1 MNFLRDLPIRSK
13 LIIIIMTVS
22 LSTLLIAGIAIAN
35 YNIKNSKQ
43 AMVQKF
49 TTVARLLG
57 NRSTAALAFGDKQ
70 LANENLNSLKDSPDV
85 VLACIYNKDGML
97 FSQYRSEIF
106 TDNCAPVQA
115 EKYDI
120 AVFGNDFLRVR
131 NEISLDSELLGYIY
145 IQSELQRIRH
155 HIREQIV
162 IVILALC
169 LAGIFSFF
177 LSSWLQ
183 LLISKP
189 IRKVANV
196 ATTIERQAD
205 YSLRA
210 PENGADEI
218 GRLTHAFNGM
228 LDTIENQNKQLQS
241 SKDNLESLVSQRT
254 QELENANKELESFSY
269 SVSHDLRAP
278 LRSVNGFSQML
289 LEDYANCVDDT
300 GKDFLARIRASS
312 QRMSQL
318 IDDLLKLSRVS
329 RSECEFQAVN
339 LTELAETTIM
349 NLKELQPERNVEILI
364 EQGVEAEGDPH
375 LLGILFDNLLGNA
388 WKYTA
393 KKPHARIEFGT
404 TMTETGVKYFIKDNG
419 AGFDMKN
426 SDKLFGAFNRLHTA
440 KEFEG
445 SGIGLATVKRILD
458 RHNGKIWAE
467 AELNL
472 GATFHFTIESDT
484 VRQLQATEPEYKNN
498 S

>member
-106 TDNCAPVQA
+106 TDNCAPVQV

-177 LSSWLQ
+177 LSS
-183 LLISKP
+183 
-189 IRKVANV
+189 
-196 ATTIERQAD
+196 
-205 YSLRA
+205 
-210 PENGADEI
+210 
-218 GRLTHAFNGM
+218 
-228 LDTIENQNKQLQS
+228 
-241 SKDNLESLVSQRT
+241 
-254 QELENANKELESFSY
+254 
-269 SVSHDLRAP
+269 
-278 LRSVNGFSQML
+278 
-289 LEDYANCVDDT
+289 
-300 GKDFLARIRASS
+300 
-312 QRMSQL
+312 
-318 IDDLLKLSRVS
+318 
-329 RSECEFQAVN
+329 
-339 LTELAETTIM
+339 
-349 NLKELQPERNVEILI
+349 
-364 EQGVEAEGDPH
+364 
-375 LLGILFDNLLGNA
+375 
-388 WKYTA
+388 
-393 KKPHARIEFGT
+393 
-404 TMTETGVKYFIKDNG
+404 
-419 AGFDMKN
+419 
-426 SDKLFGAFNRLHTA
+426 
-440 KEFEG
+440 
-445 SGIGLATVKRILD
+445 
-458 RHNGKIWAE
+458 
-467 AELNL
+467 
-472 GATFHFTIESDT
+472 
-484 VRQLQATEPEYKNN
+484 
-498 S
+498 